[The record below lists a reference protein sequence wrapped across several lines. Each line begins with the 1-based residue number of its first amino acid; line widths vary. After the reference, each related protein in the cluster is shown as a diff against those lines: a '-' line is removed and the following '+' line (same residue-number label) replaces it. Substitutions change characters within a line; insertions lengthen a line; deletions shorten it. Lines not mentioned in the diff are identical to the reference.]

1 MSRRRDNEPVT
12 DASSGSAAYQPGVCN
27 IGPAEIARRRRA
39 ATNLTILTA
48 IVAGALL
55 AADVP
60 PLLRIAVLPLSA
72 AAGVTWLQVVRR
84 FCVAFGAAGVLNFG
98 VLGGT
103 KSVEALAARAADRRT
118 AFRMIVE
125 GSFYGLIAAIAL
137 VLLPL

>member
-12 DASSGSAAYQPGVCN
+12 DASSGNAAYRPGVCN
-27 IGPAEIARRRRA
+27 IGEAEIARRRRA

-48 IVAGALL
+48 VVAAGLL
-55 AADVP
+55 IAEVP

-103 KSVEALAARAADRRT
+103 TSVEVSAARAADRRT